1 VTDYNAT
8 PADVIDF
15 REAEATAA
23 EDTAE
28 RWAQVGDADAREGF
42 LQTAARAYVEAARL
56 WTVAAERW
64 AAAGRD
70 ADMREAARQG
80 ALCANAAAACL
91 WGAQA
96 DSF

>member
-1 VTDYNAT
+1 MIA
-8 PADVIDF
+8 ADVIDM
-15 REAEATAA
+15 REAEAIAA
-23 EDTAE
+23 EDRAE
-28 RWAQVGDADAREGF
+28 RWAQVGDADARDGF
-42 LQTAARAYVEAARL
+42 LATAARAYVEAARL

-80 ALCANAAAACL
+80 AVCANAAAAAL
-91 WGAQA
+91 WGSQA

>member
-1 VTDYNAT
+1 MSV
-8 PADVIDF
+8 PADVVDF
-15 REAEATAA
+15 REHEALAA

-42 LQTAARAYVEAARL
+42 LQTAARAYVEAATA

-64 AAAGRD
+64 AASGRD

-80 ALCANAAAACL
+80 ALCASAAAACL
-91 WGAQA
+91 WTVQA
-96 DSF
+96 DTF

>member
-1 VTDYNAT
+1 VIA
-8 PADVIDF
+8 ADVIDF
-15 REAEATAA
+15 REAEAIAA
-23 EDTAE
+23 EDSAE
-28 RWAQVGDADAREGF
+28 RWAQVGDADARDGF
-42 LQTAARAYVEAARL
+42 LATAARAYVEAARL

-80 ALCANAAAACL
+80 AVCANAAAAAL
-91 WGAQA
+91 WGSQA